1 MVNIPQTWEAR
12 DSTTRTLDL
21 LYHTKAKSLPMLL
34 LSTDAEKAIDRV
46 AWDLLHLTLEHIG
59 LQRRMRLCIEALYS
73 GPSGA
78 VKVNG
83 IPSAPFQMWNGTR

>member
-1 MVNIPQTWEAR
+1 MGAR

-34 LSTDAEKAIDRV
+34 LSTEVEAIDRV

-59 LQRRMRLCIEALYS
+59 LPRRMSLWIEALYS